1 MKIIHISSL
10 PLMRGYFAINLC
22 GVVFSRSRLNEREKR
37 HEYIHTLQQREM
49 LFVGFFL
56 WYIVEWAVKLIVYRD
71 KDTAYRN
78 ISFEREAYHNEGDEK
93 YPTTRRHYAWWE
105 YL

>member
-1 MKIIHISSL
+1 MRIIHISSL
-10 PLMRGYFAINLC
+10 PLLKGFFAINLF
-22 GVVFSRSRLNEREKR
+22 GVVFSRDRLDEKEMR

-56 WYIVEWAVKLIVYRD
+56 WYFAEWIIKLLIYRNNNR
-71 KDTAYRN
+71 AYRN
-78 ISFEREAYHNEGDEK
+78 ISFEREAYDNEKDEL
-93 YPTTRRHYAWWE
+93 YLTTRRHYAWWK